1 MLRKLHEKYYGKIE
15 RQAVGFTREEAE
27 YIENADEV
35 KVLCKADNYPLS
47 WKDKETG
54 EMKGIYPDFIK
65 LLEKKS
71 GLRFKISGYGPQR
84 SAFQFA

>member
-1 MLRKLHEKYYGKIE
+1 MKSIWEIE

-54 EMKGIYPDFIK
+54 EMKAYTLILSNCWK
-65 LLEKKS
+65 RKAE
-71 GLRFKISGYGPQR
+71 
-84 SAFQFA
+84 